1 VQGRSESLL
10 YAVPALISV
19 VIPTLDSERAIVP
32 TLAALVS
39 GAAAGIVRDVVLTD
53 GGSHD
58 DTEAVADA
66 AGCIFVK
73 SDRDLGLRLR
83 AGAHATTRGEWLL
96 FLDPGGMLEEGWTRE
111 VRKFL
116 DTIGRAGH
124 ADRRAATFRLA
135 YEGFGMKPRL
145 AEAAASARLV
155 LTGRPRAEQGLLISK
170 LLYQKLGGHQKGE
183 NAHRRLIARLGRMR
197 IIKLRARVLLADLEE

>member
-197 IIKLRARVLLADLEE
+197 IIKLRSRVLLADPEE

>member
-1 VQGRSESLL
+1 VGQESENLL
-10 YAVPALISV
+10 HAVPALISV

-39 GAAAGIVRDVVLTD
+39 GAAAGILRDVVLAD
-53 GGSHD
+53 GGSRD

-73 SDRDLGLRLR
+73 SDPDLGSRLR

-197 IIKLRARVLLADLEE
+197 IVKLRTRVLLADPEE

>member
-1 VQGRSESLL
+1 M
-10 YAVPALISV
+10 ISV
-19 VIPTLDSERAIVP
+19 VIPTLNAEREIVA
-32 TLAALVS
+32 TLSALVS
-39 GAAAGIVRDVVLTD
+39 GAAAGIVRDVVLAD
-53 GGSHD
+53 GGSRD

-73 SDRDLGLRLR
+73 SDADLGARLR
-83 AGAHATTRGEWLL
+83 MGAQSAQRGDWLL

-116 DTIGRAGH
+116 DVIARAGD

-135 YEGFGMKPRL
+135 YEGFGVKPRL

-170 LLYQKLGGHQKGE
+170 LLYQKLGGHQRGA
-183 NAHRRLIARLGRMR
+183 NAHRRLVAKLGRRR
-197 IIKLRARVLLADLEE
+197 IVKLRSRVLLTEPGR

>member
-1 VQGRSESLL
+1 M
-10 YAVPALISV
+10 PALISV
-19 VIPTLDSERAIVP
+19 VIPTLDSERQIVP
-32 TLAALVS
+32 TLSALVS
-39 GAAAGIVRDVVLTD
+39 GAAAGIVRDVVLAD
-53 GGSHD
+53 GGSKD
-58 DTEAVADA
+58 ETEAVADA
-66 AGCIFVK
+66 AGCIFVH
-73 SDRDLGLRLR
+73 SDPDLGVRLR
-83 AGAHATTRGEWLL
+83 AGAQAASRGEWLL

-124 ADRRAATFRLA
+124 ADRRAATFRIA

-170 LLYQKLGGHQKGE
+170 LLYQKIGGHQKGA
-183 NAHRRLIARLGRMR
+183 NAHKRLIARLGRMR
-197 IIKLRARVLLADLEE
+197 IVKLRSRVLLESPDE

>member
-1 VQGRSESLL
+1 
-10 YAVPALISV
+10 VPALISV

-124 ADRRAATFRLA
+124 ADRSAATFRLA

-197 IIKLRARVLLADLEE
+197 IIKLRSRVLLADPEE

>member
-1 VQGRSESLL
+1 
-10 YAVPALISV
+10 LISV
-19 VIPTLDSERAIVP
+19 VIPTLDSEREIVP

-39 GAAAGIVRDVVLTD
+39 GAAAGIVRDVVLAD
-53 GGSHD
+53 GGSSD
-58 DTEAVADA
+58 ETEAVADA

-73 SDRDLGLRLR
+73 SEADLGVQLREGAR
-83 AGAHATTRGEWLL
+83 ATLRGEWLL

-145 AEAAASARLV
+145 AEAAANARLM

-170 LLYQKLGGHQKGE
+170 LLYQKLGGHQKGA
-183 NAHRRLIARLGRMR
+183 NAHKRLIAKLGRMR
-197 IIKLRARVLLADLEE
+197 IVKLRSRVLMADPEE

>member
-1 VQGRSESLL
+1 MV
-10 YAVPALISV
+10 
-19 VIPTLDSERAIVP
+19 
-32 TLAALVS
+32 LA
-39 GAAAGIVRDVVLTD
+39 D
-53 GGSHD
+53 GGSSD
-58 DTEAVADA
+58 ETEAIADA

-73 SDRDLGLRLR
+73 GEKDLGLRLR
-83 AGAHATTRGEWLL
+83 EGANAASRGEWLL

-124 ADRRAATFRLA
+124 GDRRAATFRIA

-170 LLYQKLGGHQKGE
+170 LLYQKIGGHQKGA
-183 NAHRRLIARLGRMR
+183 NAHKRLIAKLGRMR
-197 IIKLRARVLLADLEE
+197 IVKLRSRVLLESANE

>member
-1 VQGRSESLL
+1 
-10 YAVPALISV
+10 LISV
-19 VIPTLDSERAIVP
+19 VIPTLDSEREIVP
-32 TLAALVS
+32 TLAALVP
-39 GAAAGIVRDVVLTD
+39 GAAAGIVRDVVLAD

-58 DTEAVADA
+58 ETEAVADA

-73 SDRDLGLRLR
+73 ADSDLGARLR
-83 AGAHATTRGEWLL
+83 AGAHAAARGEWLL
-96 FLDPGGMLEEGWTRE
+96 FLDPGAMLEEGWTRE

-116 DTIGRAGH
+116 DTVGRAGH

-145 AEAAASARLV
+145 AEAAATARLA

-170 LLYQKLGGHQKGE
+170 LLYQKLGGHQKGAH
-183 NAHRRLIARLGRMR
+183 AHRRLVARLGRMR
-197 IIKLRARVLLADLEE
+197 IVKLRSRVLMASLEE

>member
-1 VQGRSESLL
+1 M
-10 YAVPALISV
+10 ISV
-19 VIPTLDSERAIVP
+19 VIPTLNSEREIVP

-39 GAAAGIVRDVVLTD
+39 GAAAGVVRDVVLAD

-58 DTEAVADA
+58 ETEAIADA
-66 AGCIFVK
+66 AGCVFIK
-73 SDRDLGLRLR
+73 GGEDLGSRLR
-83 AGAHATTRGEWLL
+83 AGAHAATRGDWFL

-116 DTIGRAGH
+116 DMVGRAGH

-170 LLYQKLGGHQKGE
+170 LLYQKLGGHQKGA
-183 NAHRRLIARLGRMR
+183 NAHKRLIAKLGRMR
-197 IIKLRARVLLADLEE
+197 IAKLRTRVLLTKSDE

>member
-1 VQGRSESLL
+1 M
-10 YAVPALISV
+10 ISV
-19 VIPTLDSERAIVP
+19 VIPTLDSEREIVP

-39 GAAAGIVRDVVLTD
+39 GAAAGIVRDVVLAD
-53 GGSHD
+53 GGSSD
-58 DTEAVADA
+58 ETEAVADA

-73 SDRDLGLRLR
+73 SEADLGARLR
-83 AGAHATTRGEWLL
+83 EGARATLRGEWLL

-135 YEGFGMKPRL
+135 YEGFGMKPRI
-145 AEAAASARLV
+145 AEVAANARLM

-170 LLYQKLGGHQKGE
+170 LLYQKLGGHQKGA
-183 NAHRRLIARLGRMR
+183 NAHRRLIAKLGRMR
-197 IIKLRARVLLADLEE
+197 IVKLRSRVLLAGPDE

>member
-1 VQGRSESLL
+1 
-10 YAVPALISV
+10 LISV
-19 VIPTLDSERAIVP
+19 IIPTLNSERQVLP
-32 TLAALVS
+32 TLSALVS
-39 GAAAGIVRDVVLTD
+39 GAAAGIVRDVVLAD
-53 GGSHD
+53 GGSSD
-58 DTEAVADA
+58 ETEAVADA

-73 SDRDLGLRLR
+73 TDPDPGAQLRE
-83 AGAHATTRGEWLL
+83 GARTASRGEWLL

-116 DTIGRAGH
+116 DTVGRAGH

-135 YEGFGMKPRL
+135 YEGFGLTPRL

-170 LLYQKLGGHQKGE
+170 LLYQKLGGHQKGA
-183 NAHRRLIARLGRMR
+183 NAHKRLIAKLGRMR
-197 IIKLRARVLLADLEE
+197 IVKLRSRVLLAGEDE